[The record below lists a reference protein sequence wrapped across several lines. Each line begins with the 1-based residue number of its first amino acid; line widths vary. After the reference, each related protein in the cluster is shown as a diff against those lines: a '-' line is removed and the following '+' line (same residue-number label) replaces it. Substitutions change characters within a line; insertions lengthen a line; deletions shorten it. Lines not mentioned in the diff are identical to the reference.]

1 MSIAKPKYYLNAANE
16 FVIENYNLAKPFA
29 NFFPGIAGKYGI
41 PMWAFYVNRGQAIAS
56 FGIKDKDNAIL
67 EFQPANKAW
76 ESVFSHGFRTFLKVM
91 TKQSFRIYEPFR
103 CGFVNESYVVSNKM
117 VMTSYGLRLEEINR
131 TLGLRITVEYFTVPQ
146 DSYAGLVRN
155 VTISNLSKSAKSIE
169 LIDGLPQ
176 IVPFGVNNF
185 FLKKM
190 SRTIEAWMVV
200 ENLKSG
206 VPFYKLSVD
215 PADKPEVV
223 HIEQGNF
230 YLGFHYENGS
240 PQIITPLVDPES
252 VFGPGNDFSY
262 PRAFIAARK
271 FTSSGT
277 MSFRNKTPSAF
288 IPLSFQLPGG
298 GHKDFHCVAG
308 NMRNLGTLNASIKRI
323 TASGYLEKKKI
334 ENKSTI
340 EELEVNIN
348 TKSAKREFDLYAR
361 QTYLDNI
368 MRGGYPI
375 IFVSPQFARKPL
387 KAEYHAA
394 VFYLYSRKHG
404 DLERDYN
411 RFLIQPSCFS
421 QGNGNYRDVNQ
432 NRRCDVWFNPNIK
445 EENIVSF
452 FNLLQSDGYNPLMVK
467 GDRFVLKDP
476 DMFKDVLLS
485 VMSEQDTVLLLSFLR
500 HPFNPGELIFFL
512 EEHGIKLSVSQDQFL
527 NIILSHSSKNQ
538 EAEHA
543 EGFWTD
549 HWTYNLDLLESY
561 LGVYPE
567 KLKEIVFENRKFTF
581 FDNAEVVN
589 PRDRKY
595 VLSGDSV
602 RQFHAVSLD
611 HDKKNMIAQRVT
623 DAHLLRASYG
633 TGEIYR
639 TTLINKLVCLV
650 FNKMSCLDP
659 FGVGVSMEANK
670 PNWFDA
676 LNGLPALFGSSLCET
691 FELKRLVQFI
701 RDTLVSLSVQTIG
714 LEEDICAFLVK
725 LGALI
730 EASLSG
736 GSDADFLYWDA
747 SNTLK
752 EEYRQ
757 KTKLGLSGKE
767 SEINA
772 QELLSI
778 LSHAL
783 VKLDQGIAKAFDK
796 KSQTYSSYF
805 INEVVAY
812 EPLEKPYVRATKFQ
826 QKPLPL
832 FLEGHMHALRLTR
845 DKESAQALYQA
856 TKKSPLYDKKL
867 KMYKVTASLKTMPEE
882 IGRCRIFT
890 PGWLENES
898 IWLHMEYKYILE
910 LLKRGLYK
918 EYFAEFKSV
927 LIPFQNPERYG
938 RSILENSSFLVSSA
952 FPDKKLHGNG
962 FVARLS
968 GSTIEFINMWLIMN
982 LGHTPFCLDQ
992 TGQLQLRINPILP
1005 GWLFD
1010 VKGSYMFHFLS
1021 SVVITYHNPKKKD
1034 TFGNAGVSVKRI
1046 SFKDESGYQ
1055 VILDSDIIPAPY
1067 ALGVRNRQITALDIY
1082 LE

>member
-1 MSIAKPKYYLNAANE
+1 MSSAKPKYYLNAGHE

-29 NFFPGIAGKYGI
+29 NFFPGIAGKFGI

-76 ESVFSHGFRTFLKVM
+76 ETVFSHGFRTFLKVM
-91 TKQSFRIYEPFR
+91 TKQGFRIYEPFR
-103 CGFVNESYVVSNKM
+103 YGFVNESYLVTNKM
-117 VMTSYGLRLEEINR
+117 CITSYGLRLEEINR
-131 TLGLRITVEYFTVPQ
+131 TLGLRVTVEYFTVPQ

-155 VTISNLSKSAKSIE
+155 VTVSNLGKSAREIE

-200 ENLKSG
+200 ENLKRG

-215 PADKPEVV
+215 PTDRPEVV

-230 YLGFHYENGS
+230 YLGFHYEKGL
-240 PQIITPLVDPES
+240 PQVIAPLVDPES
-252 VFGPGNDFSY
+252 VFGADNDFSY
-262 PRAFIAARK
+262 PRAFVAQRK
-271 FTSSGT
+271 FRPSGS
-277 MSFRNKTPSAF
+277 MSLRNKTPSAF
-288 IPLSFQLPGG
+288 IPLSFRLPAGG
-298 GHKDFHCVAG
+298 QKAYHCVAG
-308 NMRNLGTLNASIKRI
+308 NMRNLDILNASVKRI
-323 TASGYLEKKKI
+323 TAPGYLEKKKI

-348 TKSAKREFDLYAR
+348 TKSSQKEFDLYVR

-368 MRGGYPI
+368 MRGGYPT
-375 IFVSPQFARKPL
+375 IFVSPQFARKPR
-387 KAEYHAA
+387 KPEYHAA

-411 RFLIQPSCFS
+411 RFSIQPSYFS

-432 NRRCDVWFNPNIK
+432 NRRCDVWFNPNIG

-452 FNLLQSDGYNPLMVK
+452 FNLLQSDGYNPLVVK
-467 GDRFVLKDP
+467 GDKFELKDP
-476 DMFKDVLLS
+476 NSFKDVLLS
-485 VMSEQDTVLLLSFLR
+485 LMSAQDTELLLAFLR
-500 HPFNPGELIFFL
+500 HAFNPGELIFFL
-512 EEHGIKLSVSQDQFL
+512 EEHGITLNVSEDQFL
-527 NIILSHSSKNQ
+527 NIILSHSCKNQ
-538 EAEHA
+538 EAEHG

-567 KLKEIVFENRKFTF
+567 KLKEIVFDSRQFIF

-589 PRDRKY
+589 PRNKKY
-595 VLSGDSV
+595 VVHNDSV
-602 RQFHAVSLD
+602 RQFHSVSLD
-611 HDKKNMIAQRVT
+611 HEKKNMIMQRAS
-623 DAHLLRASYG
+623 DAHAARVAYG
-633 TGEIYR
+633 TGEIYK
-639 TTLINKLVCLV
+639 TTLINKLVCLMV
-650 FNKMSCLDP
+650 NKMSCLDP
-659 FGVGVSMEANK
+659 FGVGIAMEANK

-691 FELKRLVQFI
+691 FELKRLLLFMMKA
-701 RDTLVSLSVQTIG
+701 LSSTGVPMIKVD
-714 LEEDICAFLVK
+714 EDILDFFVK
-725 LGALI
+725 LGVLI
-730 EASLSG
+730 DQSIAG
-736 GSDADFLYWDA
+736 GTSVDYTYWDS
-747 SNTLK
+747 SNSLK
-752 EEYRQ
+752 EAYRE
-757 KTKLGLSGKE
+757 KTKSGLSGKE
-767 SEINA
+767 REISSQEVHAILKNA
-772 QELLSI
+772 QI
-778 LSHAL
+778 
-783 VKLDQGIAKAFDK
+783 KLDQGIAKAFDK
-796 KSQTYSSYF
+796 KTQSYSSYF
-805 INEVVAY
+805 INEVTAY

-832 FLEGHMHALRLTR
+832 FLEGHMHALRLAE
-845 DKESAQALYQA
+845 DPSSALALHQA

-867 KMYKVTASLKTMPEE
+867 KMYKVTASLLDMPEE

-918 EYFAEFKSV
+918 EYFEEFKNV
-927 LIPFQNPERYG
+927 LIPFQDPERYG
-938 RSILENSSFLVSSA
+938 RSILENSSFIVSSA

-968 GSTIEFINMWLIMN
+968 GSTVEFINMWLIMN
-982 LGHTPFCLDQ
+982 VGHAPFFIGQD
-992 TGQLQLRINPILP
+992 GQLQLRINPVLP
-1005 GWLFD
+1005 GWFFD
-1010 VKGSYMFHFLS
+1010 KKGVYMFHFLS
-1021 SVVITYHNPKKKD
+1021 SVVTTYYNRRKKN
-1034 TFGNAGVSVKRI
+1034 TFGKNGVSVKRI
-1046 SFKDESGYQ
+1046 SFKDETGNQ
-1055 VILDSDIIPAPY
+1055 VLLNSDIIPAPY